1 LSPDWQFLAWRAL
14 PVVLVLAWFL
24 LLIGGFSLGGLLHVL
39 LLAGIGVFGYQL
51 MADRST

>member
-1 LSPDWQFLAWRAL
+1 VSPEWGFLAWRSL

-24 LLIGGFSLGGLLHVL
+24 LLIGGFSAGGVLHVV
-39 LLAGIGVFGYQL
+39 LLAAIAIFGYQL

>member
-1 LSPDWQFLAWRAL
+1 MSPDWQYLAWRAL

-39 LLAGIGVFGYQL
+39 LLTGIGVFGYQL
-51 MADRST
+51 MADRTT

>member
-1 LSPDWQFLAWRAL
+1 MSPAWEYLAWRSL

-39 LLAGIGVFGYQL
+39 LVAGIAIFGYQS

>member
-1 LSPDWQFLAWRAL
+1 VSPDWQHLAWRSL
-14 PVVLVLAWFL
+14 PVILVLAWFL

-39 LLAGIGVFGYQL
+39 LLAGIAVFGYQL

>member
-1 LSPDWQFLAWRAL
+1 MSPEWGFLAWRSL

-24 LLIGGFSLGGLLHVL
+24 LLIGGFSAGGVLHVV
-39 LLAGIGVFGYQL
+39 LLAGIAIFGYQL